1 MNLYYKFENIFDGAE
16 RKRYVIHTKYWLQI
30 FRIKIQAWKDFDWV
44 VQVWKDFDK
53 SGIVKKAQKLGMT
66 PELGP
71 EIEGYVDQHF
81 QDEQPDGEEVEVA
94 DPEFE
99 EELTA

>member
-1 MNLYYKFENIFDGAE
+1 MCDQWATWMLEESEKLGTTSTGNFKHTSYPDCMN
-16 RKRYVIHTKYWLQI
+16 
-30 FRIKIQAWKDFDWV
+30 WV
-44 VQVWKDFDK
+44 VQAWKDFDK

-81 QDEQPDGEEVEVA
+81 QDEQPDGEEVEVT